1 VTLFR
6 PYKAGT
12 ALGGRY
18 VVERPLGAGSYSVAY
33 LCFDRA
39 EGRRVVVRHDRP
51 GRLLARLKAGALSPR
66 EEAEL
71 LGRLNHPR
79 IPRVYGLFRDRGRL
93 HLVLE
98 FKEGV
103 NLEDALAEGRIALDE
118 RQSLEWLK
126 DFAQVVRHLHER
138 GVVHRDIRPP
148 NIILEPSP
156 ASDAAPAQAFP
167 YGVAHL
173 VDFGLAC
180 PIADRPT
187 RPPLCAKL
195 RRGGAAEEMFFRRE
209 RHPRAD
215 LYAMGHLLLFLLYSG
230 YEPPEGDPGNLVPQ
244 GWEEELRLSERTKRL
259 LRRLLRRDKPY
270 GTVSDL
276 ERDLDAAIAALGKP
290 DASDD

>member
-1 VTLFR
+1 MTLLR
-6 PYKAGT
+6 PYEAGT

-18 VVERPLGAGSYSVAY
+18 VVERPLGAGSFSVAY

-39 EGRRVVVRHDRP
+39 EGRRVVVKHDRP
-51 GRLLARLKAGALSPR
+51 DRLLARLKAGALSPR
-66 EEAEL
+66 EEMKL
-71 LGRLNHPR
+71 LDRLNHPR
-79 IPRVYGLFRDRGRL
+79 LPRAYGLFRDRGRL

-98 FKEGV
+98 FKEGI
-103 NLEDALAEGRIALDE
+103 NLEDALAERRISFDE

-126 DFAQVVRHLHER
+126 DFAPVVRHLHER

-148 NIILEPSP
+148 NIILAPQPALDASP
-156 ASDAAPAQAFP
+156 ARAFP
-167 YGVAHL
+167 FGAAHL

-180 PIADRPT
+180 TAANRPGRT
-187 RPPLCAKL
+187 PLRAKL
-195 RRGGAAEEMFFRRE
+195 RRGGIAEEMFFRRE

-230 YEPPEGDPGNLVPQ
+230 YEPPEGDSGNLAPR

-259 LRRLLRRDKPY
+259 LRRLLRRDEPY

-276 ERDLDAAIAALGKP
+276 ERDLDAALAALRKP
-290 DASDD
+290 DRPND